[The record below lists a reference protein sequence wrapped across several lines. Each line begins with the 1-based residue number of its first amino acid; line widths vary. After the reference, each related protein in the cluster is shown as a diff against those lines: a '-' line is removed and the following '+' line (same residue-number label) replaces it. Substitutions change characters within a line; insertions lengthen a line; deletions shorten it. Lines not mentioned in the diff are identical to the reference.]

1 MGRMTQRVL
10 NTREQCRIIMTSL
23 LVIFSY
29 IGSKICDIAIDI
41 T

>member
-23 LVIFSY
+23 LVILLMTSRNQNQNNATR
-29 IGSKICDIAIDI
+29 I
-41 T
+41 